1 MPRASRRDWQTM
13 AMSTTRPCLRFLPL
27 AWLLAALPV
36 LAAPPSGAGLAGEA
50 STEIPELPLSESG
63 LQVLDTLVVSG
74 VQPGP
79 GLWKVSRD
87 GRVLWVLGTV
97 APLPKRM
104 EWSPDEVRER
114 IAASGVV
121 LMAPRVSFKTKGGA
135 LGGMFLLP
143 SALRARNNPDGQT
156 LQDVLPPPDHA
167 RWQVLK
173 ARYIG
178 RDRGVEKR
186 RPIAAAMEL
195 REEAFDHHDLS
206 WRDVVG
212 REVKRAARRS
222 DVPVREP
229 MVTLPFPNARAALKE
244 FSRSQVEDLECFRL
258 TLDQVE
264 HDLGT
269 LATRANAW
277 ALGEVGMLLDLPY
290 TDNSQACL
298 DALLQTGLARDRG
311 LDDLPARVEATWLAE
326 AKAALAEHR
335 ESFAVLPL
343 SRVVGERSYLRVLQE
358 AGFTVEGPGPAP

>member
-1 MPRASRRDWQTM
+1 MVKTNPWV
-13 AMSTTRPCLRFLPL
+13 RFLPL
-27 AWLLAALPV
+27 ACLLAALPAP
-36 LAAPPSGAGLAGEA
+36 AAPPADGN
-50 STEIPELPLSESG
+50 LP
-63 LQVLDTLVVSG
+63 VLEELVVTG
-74 VQPGP
+74 IQPGP

-87 GRVLWVLGTV
+87 GRVLWVLGTL

-104 EWSPDEVRER
+104 EWSSDEVRER

-121 LMAPRVSFKTKGGA
+121 LMSPRVSLKTRGGA

-143 SALRARNNPDGQT
+143 SALRARNNPEGKK
-156 LQDVLPPPDHA
+156 LQDVLPAPDYA
-167 RWQVLK
+167 RWELLK

-195 REEAFDHHDLS
+195 REEAFDRHDLS

-229 MVTLPFPNARAALKE
+229 TVTLKVKNARAALKE
-244 FSRSQVEDLECFRL
+244 FSRSQVDDLECFRL

-264 HDLGT
+264 HDLET

-277 ALGEVGMLLDLPY
+277 AMGEVGMLLDLPY

-298 DALLQTGLARDRG
+298 DALLQTGLAQDRG
-311 LDDLPARVEATWLAE
+311 LNDLPARVEATWLAE
-326 AKAALAEHR
+326 AKAALAEHP
-335 ESFAVLPL
+335 ESFAILPM
-343 SRVVGERSYLRVLQE
+343 SRVTGERSYLRVLQQD
-358 AGFTVEGPGPAP
+358 GYTVEAPSSDP

>member
-1 MPRASRRDWQTM
+1 M
-13 AMSTTRPCLRFLPL
+13 TRTWIRIVPL
-27 AWLLAALPV
+27 ALLLAALP
-36 LAAPPSGAGLAGEA
+36 ALAGPSATPGFADRPPRE
-50 STEIPELPLSESG
+50 TPEPEPGDGGLP
-63 LQVLDTLVVSG
+63 VLDTLVVSG
-74 VQPGP
+74 NQPGP

-87 GRVLWVLGTV
+87 GYVLWVLGTV

-104 EWSPDEVRER
+104 EWSADEVRER

-121 LMAPRVSFKTKGGA
+121 LMAPKVSFKTRGGV

-173 ARYIG
+173 ARYMG

-195 REEAFDHHDLS
+195 REEAFDRHDLS

-229 MVTLPFPNARAALKE
+229 TVTLQFDNARAALKE
-244 FSRSQVEDLECFRL
+244 FSRSAVDDLACFRL

-264 HDLGT
+264 NDLET

-277 ALGEVGMLLDLPY
+277 AMGEVAMLLDLPY
-290 TDNSQACL
+290 TDNGQACL
-298 DALLQTGLARDRG
+298 DALLQTGLAQSRG
-311 LDDLPARVEATWLAE
+311 LADLPARVEATWLAE
-326 AKAALAEHR
+326 ARAALAAHA
-335 ESFAVLPL
+335 ESFAVLPM
-343 SRVVGERSYLRVLQE
+343 SRVVGERSYLRVLEREGYGVE
-358 AGFTVEGPGPAP
+358 APAVDAR

>member
-1 MPRASRRDWQTM
+1 MTM
-13 AMSTTRPCLRFLPL
+13 TRPRLRFLPL

-36 LAAPPSGAGLAGEA
+36 MAVPPA
-50 STEIPELPLSESG
+50 EIDLK
-63 LQVLDTLVVSG
+63 VLDTLVVSG

-87 GRVLWVLGTV
+87 GNVLWVLGTV

-104 EWSPDEVRER
+104 EWSSDEVRER

-143 SALRARNNPDGQT
+143 SALRARNNPDGQK

-195 REEAFDHHDLS
+195 REEAFESHDLS

-229 MVTLPFPNARAALKE
+229 RVSLQFPNARAALKE
-244 FSRSQVEDLECFRL
+244 FSRSQVDDLACFRL

-264 HDLGT
+264 NDLGT

-326 AKAALAEHR
+326 AKAALDEHS

-343 SRVVGERSYLRVLQE
+343 SRVVGERSYLRVLE
-358 AGFTVEGPGPAP
+358 KAGYTVEAPGSAAAATSSNVDSYPPSRLLLSRSSE